1 MNCHYIPNKIYTVIN
16 FIEPTLQKLGSFL
29 EKLLEWEAFG
39 IQLLPEDKTYLVA
52 VCS

>member
-1 MNCHYIPNKIYTVIN
+1 MLLSI

-39 IQLLPEDKTYLVA
+39 IQLLPEDKTYLVE